1 MARFLPVYVNTTAF
15 DVTLSNSEAA
25 TATKITDGAGKGCA
39 GVLVRGC
46 AGVLVRGV
54 VGNLASSGGKV
65 TVNIYN
71 GSATATA
78 IQQYSVELDFT
89 STTETSD
96 TQDPGIPVLTDPHI
110 TMTADSTANGK
121 DFACVVYLQ
130 KIAVD

>member
-1 MARFLPVYVNTTAF
+1 MARFLPVYVNTPAF
-15 DVTLSNSEAA
+15 EVTLSTSEAG
-25 TATKITDGAGKGCA
+25 TATKIPDAAGNGCA
-39 GVLVRGC
+39 GVLG
-46 AGVLVRGV
+46 RGV

-78 IQQYSVELDFT
+78 VQQYSVELDFT

-96 TQDPGIPVLTDPHI
+96 TQEPGIPVLTDPYI

-121 DFACVVYLQ
+121 DFACIVYLQ

>member
-15 DVTLSNSEAA
+15 EVTLSNSEAA
-25 TATKITDGAGKGCA
+25 TATKITDAAGK
-39 GVLVRGC
+39 GC

>member
-15 DVTLSNSEAA
+15 EVTLSTSEAG
-25 TATKITDGAGKGCA
+25 TATKITDAAGN
-39 GVLVRGC
+39 GC

-65 TVNIYN
+65 TVNIYK

-78 IQQYSVELDFT
+78 VQQYSVELDFT

-96 TQDPGIPVLTDPHI
+96 TQEPGIPVLTDPYI

-121 DFACVVYLQ
+121 DFACIV
-130 KIAVD
+130 

>member
-15 DVTLSNSEAA
+15 EVTLSTSEAG
-25 TATKITDGAGKGCA
+25 TATKITDAAGN
-39 GVLVRGC
+39 GC

-78 IQQYSVELDFT
+78 VQQYSVELDFT

-96 TQDPGIPVLTDPHI
+96 TQEPGIPVLTAPYI
-110 TMTADSTANGK
+110 PLTADSTANGK
-121 DFACVVYLQ
+121 DFACIVYLQ

>member
-1 MARFLPVYVNTTAF
+1 MARFLPVYVNTTPF
-15 DVTLSNSEAA
+15 EVTLSNSEAG
-25 TATKITDGAGKGCA
+25 TATKITDAAGN
-39 GVLVRGC
+39 GC

-54 VGNLASSGGKV
+54 VSALASTGGKV

-78 IQQYSVELDFT
+78 VQQYSVELDFT

-96 TQDPGIPVLTDPHI
+96 TQEPGIPVLTDPYI

-121 DFACVVYLQ
+121 DFACIVYLQ